1 MDGESV
7 VSLSF
12 AVAIVA
18 SALADGAPFMSP
30 ASVFVIS
37 GAGVGAGA
45 GAGGGAVEGGVIAML
60 VLVEAWFGTGLAM
73 AVTCEAVVCE
83 WFGGDDKCGAG

>member
-1 MDGESV
+1 MDGESA

-18 SALADGAPFMSP
+18 SALADGAPSMSP

-37 GAGVGAGA
+37 GAGAGA
-45 GAGGGAVEGGVIAML
+45 GAGTVAGAVDEGVMAML

-73 AVTCEAVVCE
+73 AVTCEAVICD
-83 WFGGDDKCGAG
+83 WFGGDEKCGVG